1 MPVHRQKG
9 SPYYYFDFQIDG
21 QRFSG
26 STKRTER
33 RAAEQVERDER
44 RNAERR
50 LAEQRTT
57 STSLLINDVAD
68 RYWIEVGQYHSGA
81 DNTWRDLKRV
91 VGYFGATKLLTEVTD
106 DDVAQLVAWR
116 RQHKI
121 LRSKKADPAT
131 APLISSTTVNRS
143 TTEVLKKL
151 FTRAKAW
158 GVQFRQE
165 PNWSLHFLEEPQE
178 RVRELV
184 GKEGDKLDDA
194 AREDYGPFLAFAK
207 ATGLRLRECLLRWP
221 EVDWDARQ
229 IRKKGK
235 GKRLVTAPI
244 TSEVRAILRP
254 LMKHHDEFVFTYV
267 AKRTRKG
274 KIKGVRY
281 PITYSGAKTEWRRQR
296 ARSGVSDF
304 RFHDFRHDLATKVL
318 RKTGNLKLVQ
328 RVLNHADLK
337 TTARYAHVLDSEVAE
352 ALEDVAKT
360 RKKSG
365 ARRKKAG

>member
-9 SPYYYFDFQIDG
+9 SPYYYYDFQIDG

-44 RNAERR
+44 KNAERR
-50 LAEQRTT
+50 VAEQRAS
-57 STSLLINDVAD
+57 STSLLIDDVAD
-68 RYWIEVGQYHSGA
+68 RYWLEVGQYHSGA
-81 DNTWRDLKRV
+81 DNTWRDLKRLV
-91 VGYFGATKLLTEVTD
+91 AYFGVTKLLTEVTD

-116 RQHKI
+116 RQHRI
-121 LRSKKADPAT
+121 VRSKKADPEK
-131 APLISSTTVNRS
+131 APFVSNTTVNRS

-158 GVQFRQE
+158 GVQFRHE
-165 PNWSLHFLEEPQE
+165 PNWPKHFLEEPQE

-184 GKEGDKLDDA
+184 GEEGEKLDEA
-194 AREDYGPFLAFAK
+194 AREDYEPFLAFAK
-207 ATGLRLRECLLRWP
+207 AAGLRLRECLLRWP
-221 EVDWDARQ
+221 EVDWDAGQ

-254 LMKHHDEFVFTYV
+254 LMKHHGVFVFTYI
-267 AKRTRKG
+267 AQRTRNG
-274 KIKGVRY
+274 KIKGRRY

-296 ARSGVSDF
+296 TRSGVSDF

-318 RKTGNLKLVQ
+318 RRTGNLKLVQ

-337 TTARYAHVLDSEVAE
+337 TTTRYAHVLDSEVAA
-352 ALEDVAKT
+352 ALEDVAKA
-360 RKKSG
+360 RKKRG
-365 ARRKKAG
+365 VRRKKAG